1 VLIATAGFEED
12 PAERTFFAYAAEHFG
27 ERSAM
32 TWERAAEML
41 QVCDLGLNCYL
52 EPLRAGLNAHD
63 VRQAVAHLVHH
74 VMGHVAVDC
83 PIGGIV
89 GDELDVRMLPTGTR
103 TVVSGH

>member
-41 QVCDLGLNCYL
+41 QK
-52 EPLRAGLNAHD
+52 
-63 VRQAVAHLVHH
+63 QAQ
-74 VMGHVAVDC
+74 
-83 PIGGIV
+83 P
-89 GDELDVRMLPTGTR
+89 ELAIKRIQA
-103 TVVSGH
+103 